1 MAAFLLLLK
10 NMNQKLPYKIGRSSA
25 GLGLFATEK
34 ITKGSFVIEY
44 TGEKITT
51 AQANER
57 GGKYLFTLNSRF
69 TIDGK
74 GRENTARYLNH
85 SCHPNCEARIE
96 RGHINIYAIRQIL
109 PGQEL
114 TYDYGEE
121 YVEQYIAPHGC
132 RCRKC
137 RGN

>member
-1 MAAFLLLLK
+1 MEK
-10 NMNQKLPYKIGRSSA
+10 QKPYKIGRSSA

-34 ITKGSFVIEY
+34 IKRGSFLIEY

-51 AQANER
+51 AQANKR

-74 GRENTARYLNH
+74 GRENLARYLNH

-96 RGHINIYAIRQIL
+96 RGHINIYAIRSIE
-109 PGQEL
+109 PGTEL
-114 TYDYGEE
+114 TYDYGKE
-121 YVEQYIAPHGC
+121 YVAEHITPHGC

-137 RGN
+137 SAN